1 MNLES
6 GAFGDPSSLET
17 LILFWGKME
26 ALHYP
31 LASETKQYLMDEKE
45 KQEQLAAEQQQAL
58 GADIQSQIE
67 EAARQAAM
75 RDAGMTDGADTANYS
90 PDTASQGLI

>member
-1 MNLES
+1 MKLCV
-6 GAFGDPSSLET
+6 GACVDRSSREI

-26 ALHYP
+26 ALPYA
-31 LASETKQYLMDEKE
+31 LASETKQYLMDEKA

-90 PDTASQGLI
+90 PDTMSQGLI